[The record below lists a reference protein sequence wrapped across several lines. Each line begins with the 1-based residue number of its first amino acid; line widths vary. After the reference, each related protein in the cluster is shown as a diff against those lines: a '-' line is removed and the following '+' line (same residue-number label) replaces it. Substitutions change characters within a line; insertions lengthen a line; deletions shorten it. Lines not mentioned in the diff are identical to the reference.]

1 MRFSTLV
8 AALLLVA
15 SLAGLLFFPHGI
27 EGDRNPGLSHGLL
40 VALFFGSLAVMAFRL
55 GSAMGRRR
63 RRGPPSPPP
72 QE

>member
-1 MRFSTLV
+1 MRYTTLA
-8 AALLLVA
+8 AALVLVA

-40 VALFFGSLAVMAFRL
+40 VALFFGSLAVIAFRL
-55 GSAMGRRR
+55 GRALGRR
-63 RRGPPSPPP
+63 RRGPPP